1 MAARLLCVS
10 ILALALAVGA
20 CTGTAQRT
28 APFRSRPDV
37 VLAGDLR
44 GPFSGRVLD
53 SSTRSPV
60 TGALVYATWTFER
73 GHGLPIAAGFKEAV
87 ASTDA
92 NGRYRI
98 AALAQVPPG
107 TRLTDFRLVIYKRGF
122 IAYRSDRRFS
132 DFGARR
138 DFAQEYNAVE
148 LERWRPELS
157 HARHVRF
164 VGGGGVIAAVTN
176 WEIEA
181 AVGELAERGNDVP
194 GADRVGPYLVAAQ
207 LLSEADIKAR
217 TKYDGNFETGPLGDE
232 PDTASYSSQHYK
244 ALNRNE
250 SWDVAVR
257 MWRLDPA
264 AALDRYDELRSGLP
278 TVDERD
284 EIASKSLRAIE
295 NDINGIAFLDG
306 QRGLVVLITCGKSQ
320 CPNPEDVVSLGQTI
334 HRRIR
339 ELWPLT
345 RPLVGPD
352 AGGTP

>member
-1 MAARLLCVS
+1 MAARLWLLS
-10 ILALALAVGA
+10 ILAVAA
-20 CTGTAQRT
+20 CAGTQQQRT
-28 APFRSRPDV
+28 ATFRSRPDV
-37 VLAGDLR
+37 VFAGDLR
-44 GPFSGRVLD
+44 GPFTGRVLD
-53 SSTRSPV
+53 AATRSPV
-60 TGALVYATWTFER
+60 TGALVYATWSFEAGR
-73 GHGLPIAAGFKEAV
+73 DLPVAAGFHEAV

-92 NGRYRI
+92 TGRYRI
-98 AALAQVPPG
+98 PALDRVPAG

-122 IAYRSDRRFS
+122 VAYRSDRRFN

-138 DFAQEYNAVE
+138 DFAQQFNAVE
-148 LERWRPELS
+148 LERWRAEYS

-176 WEIEA
+176 WEVEA
-181 AVGELAERGNDVP
+181 AIAEANEQGGGP
-194 GADRVGPYLVAAQ
+194 ARVGPYLVAAQ
-207 LLSEADIKAR
+207 LLTEADIKAR
-217 TKYDGNFETGPLGDE
+217 TRYDGNFETGPLGDE
-232 PDTASYSSQHYK
+232 PDTATYSSQHYK

-264 AALDRYDELRSGLP
+264 EALDRYDELRTGLP
-278 TVDERD
+278 AADERD

-295 NDINGIAFLDG
+295 NDINGVAFLDG

-320 CPNPEDVVSLGQTI
+320 CPNAEDVVSLAQTI

-345 RPLVGPD
+345 RSTQ
-352 AGGTP
+352 GGAP

>member
-1 MAARLLCVS
+1 MAPRLLRVS
-10 ILALALAVGA
+10 LSLAIALVLGA
-20 CTGTAQRT
+20 CVGTAQRT

-37 VLAGDLR
+37 VVAGDLR

-53 SSTRSPV
+53 GATRSPV
-60 TGALVYATWTFER
+60 TGALVYATWSFER
-73 GHGLPIAAGFKEAV
+73 GHGLAIAAGYQEAV

-92 NGRYRI
+92 NGRYLIPR
-98 AALAQVPPG
+98 LASVPAG

-122 IAYRSDRRFS
+122 VAYRSDRRFG

-138 DFAQEYNAVE
+138 DFAQHFNAIE
-148 LERWRPELS
+148 LERWRAEYS
-157 HARHVRF
+157 HGRHVRF
-164 VGGGGVIAAVTN
+164 VGGGGVIAAVTG
-176 WEIEA
+176 WEVEA
-181 AVGELAERGNDVP
+181 AIVEASERGGELP

-207 LLSEADIKAR
+207 LLTAADISAR
-217 TKYDGNFETGPLGDE
+217 TKYDGTFETGPLSDE
-232 PDTASYSSQHYK
+232 PDTSIYSSQHYK

-264 AALDRYDELRSGLP
+264 AALDRYDELRSGLKQIE
-278 TVDERD
+278 ERD

-295 NDINGIAFLDG
+295 NDIFGVAFLDG
-306 QRGLVVLITCGKSQ
+306 QRGVVVLITCGKSQ
-320 CPNPEDVVSLGQTI
+320 CPKPEDAVSLGQTI

-345 RPLVGPD
+345 RPLTVGGKP
-352 AGGTP
+352 